1 MEEIKSNAFIRCF
14 DLEEINVDENNQNF
28 LSDDG
33 VLFSKNKDILV
44 KCPTAKE
51 GSYIIPDIVVEIA
64 ENAFIACNGLT
75 EIKIPKSVTKIGD
88 FAFLSCS
95 GLTSIK
101 LPDKLTKI
109 NSSLFFG
116 CEGLK
121 SVRIP
126 EGVTEIESGA
136 FDNCTGLIN
145 VIIPDSVTGI
155 GIGAFGDCTSLKNIS
170 IGSGMKKI
178 GSTVFYKCDNIS
190 DVYFNGSEA
199 QWNSIEIGYNNN
211 TLTNASIH
219 YNSKMPEELMEE
231 SKAVIENSIDTASQN
246 PIEKQNTNNGIN
258 MIIIILAVVALGG
271 IIVTVI
277 FLRKKNMK

>member
-1 MEEIKSNAFIRCF
+1 MKKLNKIFAVLMSVIAVGIFADTAVSAEMYGDIEYSEYNSEVHIYKYIGSETNVDIP
-14 DLEEINVDENNQNF
+14 DEIN
-28 LSDDG
+28 G
-33 VLFSKNKDILV
+33 KK
-44 KCPTAKE
+44 
-51 GSYIIPDIVVEIA
+51 
-64 ENAFIACNGLT
+64 
-75 EIKIPKSVTKIGD
+75 
-88 FAFLSCS
+88 
-95 GLTSIK
+95 
-101 LPDKLTKI
+101 
-109 NSSLFFG
+109 
-116 CEGLK
+116 
-121 SVRIP
+121 
-126 EGVTEIESGA
+126 VTEINQSA
-136 FDNCTGLIN
+136 FQECKSLTS
-145 VIIPDSVTGI
+145 VTIPDSVTSI
-155 GIGAFGDCTSLKNIS
+155 GMGAFGDCTSLKNIS